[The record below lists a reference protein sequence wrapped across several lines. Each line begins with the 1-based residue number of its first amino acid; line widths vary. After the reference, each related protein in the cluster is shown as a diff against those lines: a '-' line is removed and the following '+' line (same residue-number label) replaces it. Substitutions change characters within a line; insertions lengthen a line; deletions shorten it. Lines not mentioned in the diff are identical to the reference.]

1 MRRHLVPP
9 GTIPLE
15 EAAGRRVLTGFRPTG
30 KLHIGHLFGNIKNL
44 VTLQGSAEV
53 FVFLA
58 DWHMLSTDYD
68 RTGELEVNT
77 LDLVVDLIA
86 AGLDP
91 ERAAIYRQSDLHEV
105 AELALYFS
113 MITPL
118 SWLERNPTFKQQL
131 SELSER
137 EIATH
142 GFLGYPVLQ
151 LADITIVKGEVV
163 PVGEDQLPH
172 LELGREILRRFHSL
186 FGRQYFPEPLGLLSE
201 GPRVPGSDGRKMSK
215 SYGNAIFLA
224 DPPEDVQ
231 KKVRSYIT
239 DPQKIYLKDPG
250 RPEICAVYA
259 LHELFTDPVDVAT
272 VAAECRGGER
282 GCVAC
287 KDQLAANLNRVL
299 EPIRLR
305 REEAA
310 RPGKA
315 VEVLDSGFEKVE
327 PIAEETLAVAR
338 EMIGVGPS
346 RVLGR
351 IAKPAR
357 VSGHDTGSAAAE

>member
-1 MRRHLVPP
+1 MVPP

-15 EAAGRRVLTGFRPTG
+15 EARTRRVLTGFRPTG
-30 KLHIGHLFGNIKNL
+30 KLHIGHLFGNVMNL
-44 VTLQGSAEV
+44 VTLQESTEV
-53 FVFLA
+53 FVFVA
-58 DWHMLSTDYD
+58 DWHMLSTDYE
-68 RTGELEVNT
+68 RSGALEANT
-77 LDLVVDLIA
+77 FDLVVDLVA

-91 ERAAIYRQSDLHEV
+91 ERTVLYRQSDLDEV

-118 SWLERNPTFKQQL
+118 SWLERNPTFKEQL

-172 LELGREILRRFHSL
+172 LELGREIVRRFHHL
-186 FGRQYFPEPLGLLSE
+186 FGGPYFPEPLGLLSE
-201 GPRVPGSDGRKMSK
+201 GARVPGNDGRKMSK
-215 SYGNAIFLA
+215 SYGNAVFLS
-224 DPPEDVQ
+224 DSPEVVQ

-259 LHELFTDPVDVAT
+259 LHELFTPPGDVAV
-272 VAAECRGGER
+272 VASECRAGER

-287 KDQLAANLNRVL
+287 KDQLASNLNAAL
-299 EPIRLR
+299 DPIRLR

-310 RPGKA
+310 RPGKVA
-315 VEVLDSGFEKVE
+315 EVLDSGFEKVK
-327 PIAEETLAVAR
+327 PIAEETLAGAR
-338 EMIGVGPS
+338 ARVG
-346 RVLGR
+346 LGR
-351 IAKPAR
+351 SRSWKPLVGQAGR
-357 VSGHDTGSAAAE
+357 PGRTSGSASSE